1 MTRSASNR
9 NGIANAFYFRS
20 RPFRPARRIHVKK
33 KRSHSAFISDW
44 IFRHDVVWSNGWPTA
59 LVVRRLA
66 VAREGDCVARRVRI
80 ARRAHS
86 PHAIANTMEALAQAW
101 NAWDNA
107 VSTTTFSVL
116 KVRAAARPRAGL
128 SEILDGVLGR
138 WPILR
143 TTRTR
148 RASRLTPRSPSI
160 ANPSFVPRV
169 PPHSMRRPSTGKSIR
184 SAP

>member
-1 MTRSASNR
+1 
-9 NGIANAFYFRS
+9 
-20 RPFRPARRIHVKK
+20 
-33 KRSHSAFISDW
+33 
-44 IFRHDVVWSNGWPTA
+44 
-59 LVVRRLA
+59 
-66 VAREGDCVARRVRI
+66 
-80 ARRAHS
+80 
-86 PHAIANTMEALAQAW
+86 MEALAQAW

-148 RASRLTPRSPSI
+148 RASRL
-160 ANPSFVPRV
+160 
-169 PPHSMRRPSTGKSIR
+169 
-184 SAP
+184 